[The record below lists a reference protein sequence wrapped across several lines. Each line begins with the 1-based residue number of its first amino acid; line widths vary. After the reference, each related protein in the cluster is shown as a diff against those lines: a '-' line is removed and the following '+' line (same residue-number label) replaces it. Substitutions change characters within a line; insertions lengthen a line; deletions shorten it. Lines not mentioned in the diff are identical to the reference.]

1 MTIICGDKETS
12 ASRTADARSCNESS
26 ISRPVESLLDRQLAY
41 VAERS
46 AFYRRKWELRK
57 ACPTSRDFA
66 GLPFTTRRELQS
78 DQDEAP
84 PFGSYL
90 AADRAMVS
98 RVHRTS
104 GSTGK
109 SLLIALSAADVERT
123 VERGAACLSAAGA
136 GPGDLIVHCL
146 NYCLWSG
153 GVTDHQ
159 CLERTGAGVIPF
171 GVGRSA
177 ELIETMLRLRPTGI
191 HCTPSY
197 LGRLEE
203 RLSADFGKTPRELG
217 LRIGLFG
224 GEPGLQDPRFRSRIE
239 AKWGFRAVDANYG
252 MAEVLSIFGA
262 ECDARRGLHFEGGDA
277 VWAEIRKVD
286 SDEAVA
292 FEAGATGE
300 LVLTHLQREC
310 QPLVRYRTSDVVEVL
325 ATEPCE
331 CGRASPRFRVIG
343 RVDDMIVVR
352 GLNVFPSAIA
362 EVINTFSD
370 ELSGSYLIDV
380 DRHDPIRRIVVRA
393 ETSGSGGDAPVGDRL
408 GEAILARLGVRMEVE
423 LAPCG
428 SLPAGESKTQ
438 RVRRIL

>member
-1 MTIICGDKETS
+1 MTIICGDKITS
-12 ASRTADARSCNESS
+12 ASRTADPRLCGGSS
-26 ISRPVESLLDRQLAY
+26 ISRPVELLLDRQLGY
-41 VAERS
+41 VAGRS
-46 AFYRRKWELRK
+46 AFYQRKWEFRK
-57 ACPTSRDFA
+57 ACPTSSDFVE
-66 GLPFTTRRELQS
+66 LPFTTRRELQN
-78 DQDEAP
+78 DQDETP

-90 AADRAMVS
+90 AADRAIIS

-123 VERGAACLSAAGA
+123 IERGAACLSAAGA

-177 ELIETMLRLRPTGI
+177 ELIETIIRLKPTGI

-203 RLSADFGKTPRELG
+203 RLLADFGRSPRELG

-262 ECDARRGLHFEGGDA
+262 ECDARCGLHFEGGDA

-292 FEAGATGE
+292 FDVGATGE

-352 GLNVFPSAIA
+352 GLNVFPSTIA

-370 ELSGSYLIDV
+370 QLSGAYFIDV

-393 ETSGSGGDAPVGDRL
+393 EASGSFGDASVGDRL
-408 GEAILARLGVRMEVE
+408 GEAILARLGIRVEVE
-423 LAPCG
+423 LASCG
-428 SLPAGESKTQ
+428 SLPAEESKTQ
-438 RVRRIL
+438 RVRRVL

>member
-1 MTIICGDKETS
+1 MTIICSEEKFPALRTPEARGEP
-12 ASRTADARSCNESS
+12 SRDRAVD
-26 ISRPVESLLDRQLAY
+26 SLLDRQLAY
-41 VAERS
+41 VAEHS
-46 AFYRRKWELRK
+46 AFYQGKWGTRK
-57 ACPTSRDFA
+57 ACPTSSDLA
-66 GLPFTTRRELQS
+66 GLPFTTRRDLQD
-78 DQDEAP
+78 DQDACP
-84 PFGSYL
+84 PFGSYV
-90 AADRAMVS
+90 AAPSARIS

-104 GSTGK
+104 GSTGR
-109 SLLIALSAADVERT
+109 SLLISLSAADVERT
-123 VERGAACLSAAGA
+123 IERGAACLRAAGA

-177 ELIETMLRLRPTGI
+177 ELIETMLRLKPTGI

-197 LGRLEE
+197 LSRLEE
-203 RLSADFGKTPRELG
+203 RLVNDFGKTPRELG

-277 VWAEIRKVD
+277 VRAEIRKVD

-325 ATEPCE
+325 ATDPCE
-331 CGRASPRFRVIG
+331 CGRESPRFRVIG

-362 EVINTFSD
+362 EVVNSFSD
-370 ELSGSYLIDV
+370 QLSGAYLIDV
-380 DRHDPIRRIVVRA
+380 DRLDPIGRIVVRVEA
-393 ETSGSGGDAPVGDRL
+393 GGSCSEPSVGDRL
-408 GEAILARLGVRMEVE
+408 GEAIVDRLGVRVEVE
-423 LAPCG
+423 LAPRG
-428 SLPAGESKTQ
+428 SLPTGEIKTQ

>member
-1 MTIICGDKETS
+1 MTIICGDKITS
-12 ASRTADARSCNESS
+12 ASRTADPRLCGGSS
-26 ISRPVESLLDRQLAY
+26 ISRPVELLLDRQLGY
-41 VAERS
+41 VAGRS
-46 AFYRRKWELRK
+46 AFYQRKWEFRK
-57 ACPTSRDFA
+57 ACPTSSDFVE
-66 GLPFTTRRELQS
+66 LPFTTRRELQN
-78 DQDEAP
+78 DQDETP

-90 AADRAMVS
+90 AADRAIIS

-123 VERGAACLSAAGA
+123 IERGAACLSAAGA

-177 ELIETMLRLRPTGI
+177 ELIETIIRLKPTGI

-203 RLSADFGKTPRELG
+203 RLLADFGRSPRELG

-262 ECDARRGLHFEGGDA
+262 ECDARCGLHFEGGDA

-292 FEAGATGE
+292 FDVDATGE

-352 GLNVFPSAIA
+352 GLNVFPSTIA

-370 ELSGSYLIDV
+370 QLSGAYFIDV

-393 ETSGSGGDAPVGDRL
+393 EASGSFGDASVGDRL
-408 GEAILARLGVRMEVE
+408 GEAILARLGIRVEVE
-423 LAPCG
+423 LASCG
-428 SLPAGESKTQ
+428 SLPAEESKTQ
-438 RVRRIL
+438 RVRRVL

>member
-1 MTIICGDKETS
+1 
-12 ASRTADARSCNESS
+12 
-26 ISRPVESLLDRQLAY
+26 
-41 VAERS
+41 VAGRS
-46 AFYRRKWELRK
+46 AFYQRKWEFRK
-57 ACPTSRDFA
+57 ACPTSSDFVE
-66 GLPFTTRRELQS
+66 LPFTTRRELQN
-78 DQDEAP
+78 DQDETP

-90 AADRAMVS
+90 AADRAIIS

-123 VERGAACLSAAGA
+123 IERGAACLSAAGA

-177 ELIETMLRLRPTGI
+177 ELIETIIRLKPTGI

-203 RLSADFGKTPRELG
+203 RLLADFGRSPRELG

-262 ECDARRGLHFEGGDA
+262 ECDARCGLHFEGGDA

-292 FEAGATGE
+292 FDVGATGE

-352 GLNVFPSAIA
+352 GLNVFPSTIA

-370 ELSGSYLIDV
+370 QLSGAYFIDV

-393 ETSGSGGDAPVGDRL
+393 EASGSFGDASVGDRL
-408 GEAILARLGVRMEVE
+408 GEAILARLGIRVEVE
-423 LAPCG
+423 LASCG
-428 SLPAGESKTQ
+428 SLPAEESKTQ
-438 RVRRIL
+438 RVRRVL

>member
-1 MTIICGDKETS
+1 MTIICGGKKSSAPRALDA
-12 ASRTADARSCNESS
+12 ASRGEPS
-26 ISRPVESLLDRQLAY
+26 IHGAVASLLDRQLAY
-41 VAERS
+41 VGARS
-46 AFYRRKWELRK
+46 AFYQRKWGQRR
-57 ACPTSRDFA
+57 ACLTSADFA
-66 GLPFTTRRELQS
+66 ELSFTTRRDLQN
-78 DQDEAP
+78 DQDVDP

-90 AADRAMVS
+90 AADKAMVS

-123 VERGAACLSAAGA
+123 IERGAACLSAAGA

-177 ELIETMLRLRPTGI
+177 ELIETMLRLKPTGI

-203 RLSADFGKTPRELG
+203 RLLADFGKSPKELG

-224 GEPGLQDPRFRSRIE
+224 GEPGLQDPQFRSRIE

-262 ECDARRGLHFEGGDA
+262 ECDARCGLHFEGGDA

-325 ATEPCE
+325 ATDRCE

-362 EVINTFSD
+362 EVINTFSE

-393 ETSGSGGDAPVGDRL
+393 EASGSCGNASIGDRL
-408 GEAILARLGVRMEVE
+408 GEAILARLGVRVEVE
-423 LAPCG
+423 LAAGG
-428 SLPAGESKTQ
+428 SLPTGESKTQ

>member
-1 MTIICGDKETS
+1 
-12 ASRTADARSCNESS
+12 
-26 ISRPVESLLDRQLAY
+26 LLDRQLAY
-41 VAERS
+41 VAEHS
-46 AFYRRKWELRK
+46 SFYQRKWGTRA
-57 ACPTSRDFA
+57 ACPTSLDLA
-66 GLPFTTRRELQS
+66 GLPFTTRRELQD
-78 DQDEAP
+78 DQDAHL
-84 PFGSYL
+84 PFGSYV
-90 AADRAMVS
+90 AAPSARIS

-104 GSTGK
+104 GSTGR
-109 SLLIALSAADVERT
+109 SLLIALSALDVERT
-123 VERGAACLSAAGA
+123 IERGGACLGAAGA

-177 ELIETMLRLRPTGI
+177 ELIETMLRLKPTGI

-197 LGRLEE
+197 LSRLEE
-203 RLSADFGKTPRELG
+203 RLVNDFGKTPRELG

-262 ECDARRGLHFEGGDA
+262 ECDARCGLHFEGCD
-277 VWAEIRKVD
+277 VVRAEIRRVD
-286 SDEAVA
+286 GDEAIA

-310 QPLVRYRTSDVVEVL
+310 QPLVRYRTSDVVDVL
-325 ATEPCE
+325 ATDRCK

-362 EVINTFSD
+362 EVVNTFSD
-370 ELSGSYLIDV
+370 QLSGAYLIDV
-380 DRHDPIRRIVVRA
+380 DRLDPIGRIVVRVEA
-393 ETSGSGGDAPVGDRL
+393 SGPACDSTVGDRL
-408 GEAILARLGVRMEVE
+408 GEAIVDRLGIRVEVE
-423 LAPCG
+423 VASVG